1 MKQTPRIVA
10 SALTGSWFVLTR
22 YRLVKGVDV
31 KTQAPTVYY
40 EAIEKFDVTEQ
51 METILR
57 YTAKAAAT
65 RAKGKRR

>member
-10 SALTGSWFVLTR
+10 SALTGSWFV
-22 YRLVKGVDV
+22 
-31 KTQAPTVYY
+31 
-40 EAIEKFDVTEQ
+40 VTEQ